1 MGKLVLMIAGIIV
14 AVLGILA
21 LIPAIPLPSLL
32 LAIILIV
39 LGAVIFILSL
49 MEKRRA

>member
-1 MGKLVLMIAGIIV
+1 MSKVVLMIAGVILAI
-14 AVLGILA
+14 LGILT
-21 LIPAIPLPSLL
+21 LIPAIPMPSLL

-39 LGAVIFILSL
+39 AGILIFILSL